1 MVSYVLI
8 AITVLISWMAW
19 QNQSL
24 LEKGIFSPI
33 KVSEQGQ
40 YYRFLSSG
48 FLHADFTHL
57 LFNMIALYFF
67 GDFVEQ
73 IFQYV
78 FGALGSLYFIAL
90 YLSGIIVS
98 EIPSYLKHK
107 NSSHYRSLG
116 ASGGVAAVI
125 FVSILYQPTGTIFIY
140 FIPMPSFV
148 FGILYLVFSARMSS
162 GQQRINHQAHLTGS
176 IYGILFALI
185 TNPDVVSIFINQ
197 LKEFSF

>member
-1 MVSYVLI
+1 MMSYFLI
-8 AITVLISWMAW
+8 AVTALCSWLAW
-19 QNQSL
+19 QNQNII
-24 LEKGIFSPI
+24 EKGIFIPLR
-33 KVSEQGQ
+33 VSQNGE

-57 LFNMIALYFF
+57 LFNVIALFFF

-78 FGALGSLYFIAL
+78 FGSNGGFYFIAL
-90 YLSGIIVS
+90 YLSGIVVS

-107 NSSHYRSLG
+107 NSSYYRSLG

-148 FGILYLVFSARMSS
+148 FGVLYLVFSARMSS
-162 GQQRINHQAHLTGS
+162 SQNRINHQAHLTGS
-176 IYGILFALI
+176 LYGILFAII
-185 TNPDVVSIFINQ
+185 TNPDVISIFINQ
-197 LKEFSF
+197 LKEFRL